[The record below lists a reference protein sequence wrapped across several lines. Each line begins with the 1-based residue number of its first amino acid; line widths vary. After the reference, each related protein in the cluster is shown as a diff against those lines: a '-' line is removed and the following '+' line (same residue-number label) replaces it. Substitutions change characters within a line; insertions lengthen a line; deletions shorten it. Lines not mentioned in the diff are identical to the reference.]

1 MHRFRIALCTALAL
15 GPAPL
20 HAQRTD
26 YYAQLGV
33 TWASTLLTDRIV
45 NDIEVEQGIAPTIRA
60 GVSFPINER
69 YGAGLEGG
77 FGSSSYKAK
86 ELDTTTDLGNLS
98 TVSVTANL
106 DGPVVGRL
114 RWRAGLGVIGYLETS
129 DGIFQ
134 DGGPWKA
141 LFMAGVDYRIPFRDS
156 WDIEIGAR
164 VDTHGF
170 NTSALEA
177 QGFTTSQRV
186 GRVFLGVGLAR
197 TRS

>member
-1 MHRFRIALCTALAL
+1 MNRLQIALCTALAL

-26 YYAQLGV
+26 YYTQVGV
-33 TWASTLLTDRIV
+33 TWASTLLTDHIV
-45 NDIEVEQGIAPTIRA
+45 NDIEVQQDIAPTIRA
-60 GVSFPINER
+60 GVSFPISAR
-69 YGAGLEGG
+69 YGAGVEAG
-77 FGSSSYKAK
+77 FAWSPYKVK
-86 ELDTTTDLGNLS
+86 ELDVTRNLGNLT
-98 TVSVTANL
+98 TVSITANL
-106 DGPVVGRL
+106 DGPVVERL

-141 LFMAGVDYRIPFRDS
+141 LFMAGVDYRIPFRDK
-156 WDIEIGAR
+156 WDVELGLR

-177 QGFTTSQRV
+177 QGFATTQRV
-186 GRVFLGVGLAR
+186 GRIFLGVGIAR
-197 TRS
+197 SRS

>member
-1 MHRFRIALCTALAL
+1 MNRIQIALCTALAL

-26 YYAQLGV
+26 YYALLGA
-33 TWASTLLTDRIV
+33 TWSSTLLTDRIV
-45 NDIEVEQGIAPTIRA
+45 NDIEVQQGIAPTIRA
-60 GVSFPINER
+60 GVSFPIASR
-69 YGAGLEGG
+69 YGAGVEGG

-86 ELDTTTDLGNLS
+86 ELDSTTDLGSLS
-98 TVSVTANL
+98 TVSITANL
-106 DGPVVGRL
+106 DGPVIERL
-114 RWRAGLGVIGYLETS
+114 RWRAGLGVLGYLETS

-134 DGGPWKA
+134 EGGPWKA
-141 LFMAGVDYRIPFRDS
+141 LFMAGVDYRIPFRPS
-156 WDIEIGAR
+156 WDIEVGLR

-177 QGFTTSQRV
+177 QEFTTSQRV
-186 GRVFLGVGLAR
+186 GRIFLGVGLAR